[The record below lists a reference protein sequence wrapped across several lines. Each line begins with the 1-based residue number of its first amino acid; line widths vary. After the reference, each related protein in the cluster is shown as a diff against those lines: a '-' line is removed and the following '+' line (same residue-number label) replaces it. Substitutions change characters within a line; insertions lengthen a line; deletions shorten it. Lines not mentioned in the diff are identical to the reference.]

1 MIFDDRQYIA
11 YRVHPTK
18 RIQISLYSSDLPE
31 GTRYSGTFT
40 ATFTCYDPYGRMLRT
55 ELDTEPSES
64 ELSETGLL
72 SAEMTPEIPT
82 ADSSF
87 FLLYNPGTEVG
98 HSIIRLTGDVGEEGV
113 LIRNLTTGQK
123 CKVVNLKASS
133 LQQGACLELDSEKC
147 QTRIVLGDEIEL
159 AFPFHDEG
167 YITLAPCLPF
177 VRSIAVSHTT
187 GSNRVSSDGAF
198 APHMKGQYLYIDG
211 WKCIRQVTDMN
222 TAILSETVNSTGTS
236 ETPVVT
242 MNEIEITGGEGL
254 TRFEV
259 ECKYRSR

>member
-1 MIFDDRQYIA
+1 M
-11 YRVHPTK
+11 HPTK

-40 ATFTCYDPYGRMLRT
+40 ATFTCYDPFGRLLKS
-55 ELDTEPSES
+55 ELDTASTEA

-72 SAEMTPEIPT
+72 SAEMTPEAVT
-82 ADSSF
+82 TGSSF

-98 HSIIRLTGDVGEEGV
+98 HSIIRLTGDVGEDGL

-123 CKVVNLKASS
+123 CKVVNLKANS
-133 LQQGACLELDSEKC
+133 LLKGACLELDSEKC
-147 QTRIVLGDEIEL
+147 QTSIVLGDESEL

-167 YITLAPCLPF
+167 YITLAPCIPF
-177 VRSIAVSHTT
+177 IRSIEVSHTA
-187 GSNRVSSDGAF
+187 GSKAVTSDGAF
-198 APHMKGQYLYIDG
+198 AAHMEGQYLYIGG
-211 WKCIRQVTDMN
+211 WKCIRQVTDGN
-222 TAILSETVNSTGTS
+222 IAILSAAVESTGATQ
-236 ETPVVT
+236 TPVVT

-259 ECKYRSR
+259 ECQYRSR

>member
-1 MIFDDRQYIA
+1 MIFDDRKHIA

-18 RIQISLYSSDLPE
+18 RIQISLYSSDLPD

-40 ATFTCYDPYGRMLRT
+40 ATFTCYDPFGRLLKE
-55 ELDTEPSES
+55 ELDAAPKEA
-64 ELSETGLL
+64 ELYETGLL
-72 SAEMTPEIPT
+72 SAEMTPEAPSV
-82 ADSSF
+82 DSSF

-98 HSIIRLTGDVGEEGV
+98 HSIIRLTGDVGEDGL

-133 LQQGACLELDSEKC
+133 LLEGAYLELDSEKC
-147 QTRIVLGDEIEL
+147 QTSIVIGDESEL

-177 VRSIAVSHTT
+177 IRAIEVSHTA
-187 GSNRVSSDGAF
+187 GSNTVTSDGVF
-198 APHMKGQYLYIDG
+198 AAHMEGQYLYIDG
-211 WKCIRQVTDMN
+211 WKCILQVTDGN
-222 TAILSETVNSTGTS
+222 NAILSAAVESTGTTQ
-236 ETPVVT
+236 TPVVT
-242 MNEIEITGGEGL
+242 MNEIEVTGGAGL

>member
-1 MIFDDRQYIA
+1 M
-11 YRVHPTK
+11 HPTK

-40 ATFTCYDPYGRMLRT
+40 ATFTCYDPFGRLLKT
-55 ELDTEPSES
+55 ELDTDSSES
-64 ELSETGLL
+64 EFSETGML
-72 SAEMTPEIPT
+72 SAEMIPEAST

-87 FLLYNPGTEVG
+87 FLLYNPGTETG
-98 HSIIRLTGDVGEEGV
+98 HTIFRIAGDVGEDGL
-113 LIRNLTTGQK
+113 LIWNLTTGQR
-123 CKVVNLKASS
+123 CKVVNLKADS
-133 LQQGACLELDSEKC
+133 LLEGACLELDSEKC
-147 QTRIVLGDEIEL
+147 QTRIALGDETEL

-177 VRSIAVSHTT
+177 VRSIAVSHTA
-187 GSNRVSSDGAF
+187 GSNTVASDGAF
-198 APHMKGQYLYIDG
+198 VPRMKGQYLYLDG
-211 WKCIRQVTDMN
+211 WKCVRQVTDAN
-222 TAILSETVNSTGTS
+222 TAILSEAVNGTGAT

-259 ECKYRSR
+259 ECVLRGR